1 MKHFKSIQWF
11 LTEIPRL
18 RSEGILDES
27 TADRLE
33 KFYRKELESP
43 SVRNLLFGILGVLGA
58 MLIAGGIVL
67 FTAHNWDMLP
77 KQGRIA
83 IAFLPFLLSAAFAA
97 FTLIRRKGEVWR
109 EGAAVLSAAGIV
121 SLNALISQ
129 IYHIEGEMFD
139 FLSLNLLFA
148 LALMYLFDSR
158 VLSLL
163 TAIFLIVFAVSD
175 GAAGWTIF
183 LPPVY
188 TLFWIPFAVCRLR
201 KSVSIPTRYA
211 AIAAAIALLCT
222 RQADAAVLFPLAA
235 AFFFC
240 GGLNLLLDA
249 MWYFLIYHYV
259 VGEDRFIDLG
269 LVYMSAP
276 IASLF
281 LVFPITFFTGFWLNR
296 NIAFRSSPLR
306 TRTQLFRYALSVGGA
321 VLLNYLCMKLFVEVF
336 DIWPTPAKLV
346 TSALSALYSFLAA
359 RYFTF
364 RGAVE

>member
-1 MKHFKSIQWF
+1 MISPASL
-11 LTEIPRL
+11 LTRIVDRFYWHRL
-18 RSEGILDES
+18 D
-27 TADRLE
+27 
-33 KFYRKELESP
+33 
-43 SVRNLLFGILGVLGA
+43 
-58 MLIAGGIVL
+58 
-67 FTAHNWDMLP
+67 
-77 KQGRIA
+77 
-83 IAFLPFLLSAAFAA
+83 
-97 FTLIRRKGEVWR
+97 
-109 EGAAVLSAAGIV
+109 GIV
-121 SLNALISQ
+121 SRQ
-129 IYHIEGEMFD
+129 
-139 FLSLNLLFA
+139 LF
-148 LALMYLFDSR
+148 
-158 VLSLL
+158 
-163 TAIFLIVFAVSD
+163 
-175 GAAGWTIF
+175 
-183 LPPVY
+183 
-188 TLFWIPFAVCRLR
+188 
-201 KSVSIPTRYA
+201 RYA
-211 AIAAAIALLCT
+211 
-222 RQADAAVLFPLAA
+222 
-235 AFFFC
+235 FC

-346 TSALSALYSFLAA
+346 TSALSALYSILAA